1 MPSTTELGGFVLAIA
16 IVLIATTAC
25 GPEPRAS
32 LLSRHH
38 RATPPDGIADACVL
52 AHSKCSRCH
61 DLERIDHVNVAQP
74 FEWER
79 YVDRMQ
85 RKPNSNFNRSEA
97 RVISE
102 CLVYRQFGRSGLDQ
116 LSSSR
121 RAR

>member
-1 MPSTTELGGFVLAIA
+1 MPSTTELGGTVLAIA
-16 IVLIATTAC
+16 ILLIVATAC

-32 LLSRHH
+32 LLSRNH
-38 RATPPDGIADACVL
+38 RAAPPDGIAEACVL

-61 DLERIDHVNVAQP
+61 DLERIDHVNVGQP

-85 RKPNSNFNRSEA
+85 RKPNSNFNTDEA

-102 CLVYRQFGRSGLDQ
+102 CLVYRTFGRTGLDQ
-116 LSSSR
+116 LRSAGRSR
-121 RAR
+121 